1 MLAEEHHPVAV
12 VVERRAA
19 ATPWAE
25 HVWVPVA
32 VLPGETSAAPWTV
45 LREDRGLTAFIAGRA
60 TVSFFSSE
68 TPNYKANLET
78 GEPMLW
84 VVLRHTGAAPGME
97 LIAVLADP
105 GEAEAMTTAG
115 EDVIE
120 TVPMPGQIR
129 EALED
134 FVATHHV
141 ERGFFKRK
149 RDRADPE
156 ALGQRR
162 QVGRDRTGTRDG
174 GGRDG

>member
-1 MLAEEHHPVAV
+1 MLAEQHHPVAV

-19 ATPWAE
+19 TSPWAE

-32 VLPGETSAAPWTV
+32 VLPGETAAAPWTV
-45 LREDRGLTAFIAGRA
+45 LHESKGLTAYIAGKA

-68 TPNYKANLET
+68 TPNYKANLES
-78 GEPMLW
+78 GAPVLW
-84 VVLRHTGAAPGME
+84 VVLRPSETPPGME
-97 LIAVLADP
+97 LVAVLADP

-115 EDVIE
+115 SDVIE

-134 FVATHHV
+134 FVAAHHV
-141 ERGFFKRK
+141 ERGFHKRR

-156 ALGQRR
+156 ALGIRR
-162 QVGRDRTGTRDG
+162 RVGGDG
-174 GGRDG
+174 

>member
-1 MLAEEHHPVAV
+1 MLAEAHHPVAV

-19 ATPWAE
+19 TSPWQE

-32 VLPGETSAAPWTV
+32 VLPGETAAAPWTV
-45 LREDRGLTAFIAGRA
+45 LRQEKGLTAFIAGQ
-60 TVSFFSSE
+60 TLVSFFSSE

-78 GEPMLW
+78 GEPVLW
-84 VVLRHTGAAPGME
+84 VVLRPCAREPGVE
-97 LIAVLADP
+97 LVTVLADP

-115 EDVIE
+115 ADIIE

-129 EALED
+129 EALEA
-134 FVATHHV
+134 FVAEHHQ

-156 ALGQRR
+156 ALGTRR
-162 QVGRDRTGTRDG
+162 RVGRDG
-174 GGRDG
+174 

>member
-19 ATPWAE
+19 ATQWAE

-45 LREDRGLTAFIAGRA
+45 LREEKGLTAYIAGQTR
-60 TVSFFSSE
+60 VSFFSSE

-78 GEPMLW
+78 GAPMLW
-84 VVLRHTGAAPGME
+84 VVLRPSAAAPGME
-97 LIAVLADP
+97 LVAVLADP

-134 FVATHHV
+134 FVAAHHV

-149 RDRADPE
+149 RDKADPE

-162 QVGRDRTGTRDG
+162 RVERDG
-174 GGRDG
+174 

>member
-19 ATPWAE
+19 ASPWAE
-25 HVWVPVA
+25 HVWAPVA

-45 LREDRGLTAFIAGRA
+45 LREEKGLTAFIAGQA
-60 TVSFFSSE
+60 MVSFFSSE

-84 VVLRHTGAAPGME
+84 VVLRPATAAPGMA
-97 LIAVLADP
+97 LVAVLADP

-134 FVATHHV
+134 FVAAHHV

-156 ALGQRR
+156 ALGRR
-162 QVGRDRTGTRDG
+162 GPEARGRE
-174 GGRDG
+174 GRDG